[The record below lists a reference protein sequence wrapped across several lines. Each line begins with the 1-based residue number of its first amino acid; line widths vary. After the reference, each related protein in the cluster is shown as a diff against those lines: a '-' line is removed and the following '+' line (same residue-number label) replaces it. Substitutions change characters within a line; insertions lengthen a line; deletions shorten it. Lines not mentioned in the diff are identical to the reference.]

1 MNQQRAPLYEAIQQ
15 HLKQKRYSFH
25 VPGHK
30 SGAIVHNQ
38 LKPIN
43 ELFRYDLTELPGLD
57 DLHEP
62 EGPILEAQKLAAQYY
77 GVEQTY
83 FLVNGTT
90 SGNLAMIL
98 ASLNADDHVLVQRNC
113 HKSVMHALE
122 LVGAKP
128 VFISPEYDSIARRYC
143 HISPDVIK
151 QALTNDS
158 SLKAVVLTYPDYFG
172 TTFDL
177 SSVVQVAHSF
187 NVPVLVDEAH
197 GAHFSFDA
205 PFPKSAKQC
214 GADLVVQ
221 SAHKTL
227 PALTMGSFLHVNS
240 NRIDRSKLEY
250 YLEVVQSSSPSYLI
264 MASLD
269 LARQY
274 IANFNKDDQVQL
286 VKEITELNNQLNT
299 LTNCEV
305 LPVREQIDDPLKTV
319 LTSETLDMNVVYKR
333 LHDYGID
340 AELVDQNQ
348 LLLIHGIEL
357 DEELRQKQCTALIN
371 CIKTVE
377 DNAYHDKMVDSQFDV
392 STIQRFPYSYRELKS
407 FNTEWVDVREASG
420 RIAAESI
427 TPYPPGIPVIL
438 NGEFISQ
445 QALNTIEKA
454 EKRKQHIQRISNGD
468 HNKIKVYQI

>member
-1 MNQQRAPLYEAIQQ
+1 MSQQRAPLYEAIQQ
-15 HLKQKRYSFH
+15 HLKQKCYSFH

-30 SGAIVHNQ
+30 SGDIVHNQ
-38 LKPIN
+38 FRHMK

-57 DLHEP
+57 DLHES
-62 EGPILEAQKLAAQYY
+62 EGPILEAQHLAAQYF
-77 GVEQTY
+77 GTKQTF

-98 ASLNADDHVLVQRNC
+98 ASLTADDHVLVQRNC

-143 HISPDVIK
+143 HISSGVVK
-151 QALTNDS
+151 QALTNDRNI
-158 SLKAVVLTYPDYFG
+158 KAAILTYPDYFG

-205 PFPKSAKQC
+205 PFPKSATQC

-240 NRIDRSKLEY
+240 DRIDRSKLEY

-264 MASLD
+264 MTSLD

-274 IANFNKDDQVQL
+274 IANYSKEDQVRL
-286 VKEITELNNQLNT
+286 VEEIAEFNNQLNK
-299 LTNCEV
+299 LTNCNV
-305 LPVREQIDDPLKTV
+305 LPVREQMDDPLKTV
-319 LTSETLDMNVVYKR
+319 LTSETIDLNVVYKH

-348 LLLIHGIEL
+348 LLFIHGIKL
-357 DEELRQKQCTALIN
+357 DEDLRQKQSMALIN
-371 CIKTVE
+371 CIKKVE
-377 DNAYHDKMVDSQFDV
+377 DNAYHDKMVDSHFDV
-392 STIQRFPYSYRELKS
+392 SKIQRFQYSYRELKLLK
-407 FNTEWVDVREASG
+407 TEWVDVHEASG

-438 NGEFISQ
+438 NGEYISQ

-454 EKRKQHIQRISNGD
+454 EKRKQHIQRSSNNYK
-468 HNKIKVYQI
+468 NKIKVYQI

>member
-1 MNQQRAPLYEAIQQ
+1 MNQQRAPLFEAIQQ
-15 HLKQKRYSFH
+15 HVNQKRHSFH

-30 SGAIVHNQ
+30 SGDVVHNLFRHMQ
-38 LKPIN
+38 

-62 EGPILEAQKLAAQYY
+62 EGPILEAQNLAAQYF
-77 GVEQTY
+77 GTKQTY

-98 ASLNADDHVLVQRNC
+98 ASLNADEHVLVQRNC

-128 VFISPEYDSIARRYC
+128 VFISPEYDPTARRYC
-143 HISPDVIK
+143 HISSDVVK
-151 QALTNDS
+151 QALTSDQNI
-158 SLKAVVLTYPDYFG
+158 KAVILTYPDYFG

-177 SSVVQVAHSF
+177 SSVVEVAHSY

-205 PFPKSAKQC
+205 PFPKSAIQC

-240 NRIDRSKLEY
+240 NRIERSKLEY

-274 IANFNKDDQVQL
+274 IANFSKENQVQL
-286 VKEITELNNQLNT
+286 VEEITEFNNQLST
-299 LTNCEV
+299 LPNCNV

-319 LTSETLDMNVVYKR
+319 LTSNTIDLNVVYKH

-348 LLLIHGIEL
+348 LLLIHGIKS
-357 DEELRQKQCTALIN
+357 DINLRQKQSAAIIN

-377 DNAYHDKMVDSQFDV
+377 DNAYHDKMVDSHFNV
-392 STIQRFPYSYRELKS
+392 STIQHFPYSYRELKLLK
-407 FNTEWVDVREASG
+407 TEWVDVREAIG

-438 NGEFISQ
+438 NGEYISQ
-445 QALNTIEKA
+445 QSLNTIEKA
-454 EKRKQHIQRISNGD
+454 EKHKQHIQRNNNG
-468 HNKIKVYQI
+468 HVNKIKVYQI